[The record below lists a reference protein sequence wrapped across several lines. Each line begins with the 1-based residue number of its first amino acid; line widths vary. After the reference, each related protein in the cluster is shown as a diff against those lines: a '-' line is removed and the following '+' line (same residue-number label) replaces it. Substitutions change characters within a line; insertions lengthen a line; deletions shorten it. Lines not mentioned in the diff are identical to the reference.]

1 MDERIQTPQTASP
14 ESAVEQEGGLSTSTQ
29 GPQLIASAGGV
40 GNPGG
45 NGGRGAEAMGGELG
59 DGVLMARALPNFTPF
74 AGLINRGGVP
84 FNRGPRQARTPA
96 DSIEPGFEVS
106 ERVQVLEM
114 HPGNWYKVSRTARN
128 QTQVGFVDAARV
140 SMMPG
145 HIGGS
150 TRRPGMNNEGTGIAN
165 DLTFGD
171 MTADQIH
178 ALHPLMHLTTRVP
191 EWSLWADLRLMCHG
205 IFASGDL
212 STNIGMMIDKFQ
224 RNEGGVYQSDILNTA
239 VQNHPSQQNFVRA
252 ARTAFWHKLVSVSGN
267 ANRLRGTE
275 LQQIARPIFNSSA
288 DTWRGGLTIAINDV
302 WAYDVDLVDY
312 DREGDNYSANVK
324 LTLHDHFGL
333 DEPDVT
339 KVYGW
344 GAGFRAW
351 FVLQHL
357 YGYKP
362 FQVQIPLTYNFS
374 GSLTTPP

>member
-1 MDERIQTPQTASP
+1 MSERTQVPQTVSQ
-14 ESAVEQEGGLSTSTQ
+14 ESVAEQEGGMSMMP
-29 GPQLIASAGGV
+29 PQTELIASSGGA
-40 GNPGG
+40 NPGG
-45 NGGRGAEAMGGELG
+45 GGETVGGELANG
-59 DGVLMARALPNFTPF
+59 GMMGGVPGFTPF
-74 AGLINRGGVP
+74 AGLINRAGVP
-84 FNRGPRQARTPA
+84 FLRGPRQARTSA
-96 DSIEPGFEVS
+96 DNIEPGFEVS
-106 ERVQVLEM
+106 ERVEVLEQ

-140 SMMPG
+140 SRMPG

-165 DLTFGD
+165 DLTHGD
-171 MTADQIH
+171 MTADQIN
-178 ALHPLMHLTTRVP
+178 ALHPLMHVTTRVP
-191 EWSLWADLRLMCHG
+191 EFTLWADLRLMAHG
-205 IFASGDL
+205 LFASGDL
-212 STNIGMMIDKFQ
+212 STNIGLMIDKFQ
-224 RNEGGVYQSDILNTA
+224 RNEGGVYTNDILTNA
-239 VQNHPSQQNFVRA
+239 VYNHPSQQRFVRDA
-252 ARTAFWHKLVSVSGN
+252 QGAFWDKLVSVSGD
-267 ANRLRGTE
+267 ANRLPNNQLE
-275 LQQIARPIFNSSA
+275 QLARPIFNSSA

-357 YGYKP
+357 YGYRP
-362 FQVQIPLTYNFS
+362 FQVQIPITYNFS
-374 GSLTTPP
+374 GNLRTRP

>member
-1 MDERIQTPQTASP
+1 MT
-14 ESAVEQEGGLSTSTQ
+14 
-29 GPQLIASAGGV
+29 IAMAGGV
-40 GNPGG
+40 PG
-45 NGGRGAEAMGGELG
+45 
-59 DGVLMARALPNFTPF
+59 FTPF
-74 AGLINRGGVP
+74 PGLINRGGVP
-84 FNRGPRQARTPA
+84 FLRGPRQARTSA
-96 DSIEPGFEVS
+96 DQIEPGFEVS
-106 ERVQVLEM
+106 ERVEVLEQ
-114 HPGNWYKVSRTARN
+114 HPGNWYRVSRTARG

-140 SMMPG
+140 SRMPG
-145 HIGGS
+145 RIGGS

-165 DLTFGD
+165 DLTHGD
-171 MTADQIH
+171 MTAEQIH

-191 EWSLWADLRLMCHG
+191 EWSLWADLRIMAHG
-205 IFASGDL
+205 LFASGDL
-212 STNIGMMIDKFQ
+212 STNIGLMIDKFQ
-224 RNEGGVYQSDILNTA
+224 RNEGGVYTNDILTNA
-239 VQNHPSQQNFVRA
+239 VRNHPSQQRFVRDA
-252 ARTAFWHKLVSVSGN
+252 EVAFWHKLVSVSGN

-275 LQQIARPIFNSSA
+275 LEQLVRPIFNSSS

-357 YGYKP
+357 YGYRP
-362 FQVQIPLTYNFS
+362 FQVQVPITYNFS
-374 GSLTTPP
+374 GNLNTRP